1 MFPRRTS
8 LSLYSCTSGIAKC
21 TLGSLYHGGAVSSTS
36 SLFTAATGSSLST
49 SERIPSFV
57 QTFQRNQGVQ
67 SHFYST
73 FKGQTTESESDVA
86 DMKPLFSKIIIANR
100 GEIACRIIRTC
111 RKLGIQTVAIYSE
124 ADRNSQFVK
133 MADEAYL
140 VGPAESAKSYLN
152 VEKIIDVIQKSGAQ
166 ALHPG
171 YGFLSENS
179 SFSRRLRDAG
189 IVFIGPS
196 EYALEKMG
204 DKKASKEIMEDAGVA
219 TVPGYH
225 GTDQDPA
232 LLKEE
237 AAKIGYPVMVK
248 AVMGG
253 GGKGMRLVE
262 SEQEFD
268 SALKAAQNEARNS
281 FGDDRVLIEKFIKRP
296 RHVELQVFGDSHG
309 NYVYVFERDCS
320 VQRRMQKIIEE
331 APAPG
336 LSPELRRQ
344 MGESAVNA
352 ARAVNYEG
360 AGTVEFIMD
369 LDTDQYYFMEMN
381 TRLQVEHPIS
391 EMVSGQD
398 FVEWQLLVASGN
410 KLPLT
415 QQQLKCNGHAFEARI
430 YAENPKFNRETGKVE
445 FLPATGKLHYLRTP
459 EEDLERKVVRVDT
472 GVVEGDEVSIY
483 YDPMIAKLC
492 VHGATRDIALKK
504 LKYCLDDY
512 HIAGVPTNIPFLKAL
527 ATNRDFQDVKLDT
540 NFIPNHKKELFDAVE
555 SKIPFAEA
563 FAAAAVVSRVAES
576 NRNNLTVEDSTNP
589 FVRLG
594 GFRVNG
600 EVTQTIE
607 FVSPYEFTVDVRF
620 NNRKPD
626 SYEFTIRKPDEEPEV
641 VQVSGLSINTQTWE
655 LKGFFNGVKKVSNT
669 FIKDDEIHVFTRDGS
684 SILKLQRESIG
695 EHEAASEGTL
705 ISPMPGKIVDV
716 HVKVGDWVKKDQ
728 PLLVLE
734 AMKMQNTINAPRA
747 GRVNMIMAVEDLV
760 GADQVLCEIVEEDE
774 KKE

>member
-1 MFPRRTS
+1 MLSALPKYNTTFSHKEMVVPS
-8 LSLYSCTSGIAKC
+8 LQP
-21 TLGSLYHGGAVSSTS
+21 
-36 SLFTAATGSSLST
+36 FTKS
-49 SERIPSFV
+49 
-57 QTFQRNQGVQ
+57 
-67 SHFYST
+67 FYST
-73 FKGQTTESESDVA
+73 STESNSSSEL
-86 DMKPLFSKIIIANR
+86 KPLFSKVIIANR

-152 VEKIIDVIQKSGAQ
+152 VEKIIEVIEKSGAQ

-179 SFSRRLRDAG
+179 SFSKRLRDAG

-204 DKKASKEIMEDAGVA
+204 DKKASKEIMDAAGVP

-225 GTDQDPA
+225 GNDQDPQS
-232 LLKEE
+232 LKKE
-237 AAKIGYPVMVK
+237 ADRIGYPVMIK

-262 SEQEFD
+262 KEEEFD
-268 SALKAAQNEARNS
+268 SMLSAAKNEARNS

-296 RHVELQVFGDSHG
+296 RHVELQVFGDSFE

-336 LSPELRRQ
+336 LSDELRKQ

-369 LDTDQYYFMEMN
+369 LDTDEYYFMEMN

-391 EMVSGQD
+391 EMISGQD
-398 FVEWQLLVASGN
+398 FVEWQLRIASGN
-410 KLPLT
+410 LLPKS
-415 QQQLKCNGHAFEARI
+415 QDQLKVNGHAFEARI
-430 YAENPKFNRETGKVE
+430 YAEKPQYNEETGKVD
-445 FLPATGKLHYLRTP
+445 FVPGTGTIHYLKTP
-459 EEDLERKVVRVDT
+459 QEDPERDIVRVDT
-472 GVVEGDEVSIY
+472 GVIEGDEVSIF

-492 VHGATRDIALKK
+492 VHGANRDVALKK

-527 ATNRDFQDVKLDT
+527 ATNSDFQAMKLDT
-540 NFIPNHKKELFDAVE
+540 NFIPNHREELFADVEKKVPDA
-555 SKIPFAEA
+555 
-563 FAAAAVVSRVAES
+563 AAYAGAAVVASALS
-576 NRNNLTVEDSTNP
+576 ANQTTLGEDTNNP
-589 FVRLG
+589 FVKLG
-594 GFRVNG
+594 GYRLNH
-600 EVTQTIE
+600 ESIQPIS
-607 FVSPYEFTVDVRF
+607 FVSPHNFDVDVQF
-620 NNRKPD
+620 NNKKPND
-626 SYEFTIRKPDEEPEV
+626 FELTIRLEDGEPETV
-641 VQVSGLSINTQTWE
+641 EVRDLQLDSKTWE
-655 LKGFFNGVKKVSNT
+655 LKGYFNGVKRVVNT
-669 FIKDDEIHVFTRDGS
+669 FVKDDEIHVFTRNGS
-684 SILKLQRESIG
+684 SVFKQKREAIG
-695 EHEAASEGTL
+695 ANATEAEGTL
-705 ISPMPGKIVDV
+705 SSPMPGKIVEV
-716 HVKVGDWVKKDQ
+716 HVKVGDIVEKDQ

-734 AMKMQNTINAPRA
+734 AMKMQNTINAPRSGKVEVIA
-747 GRVNMIMAVEDLV
+747 AEEDLV
-760 GADQVLCEIVEEDE
+760 SADQILCEISQESD
-774 KKE
+774 